1 MKNIFSIIVL
11 MALSTNALAQ
21 TESTKSKGESK
32 TTVGFEIDVVPYF
45 MEGYY
50 ASAWVGFKGI
60 KQRVRPVIA
69 KSNMPKFLYDDAFSR
84 NTINSYAI
92 FTDYFFKPGFEK
104 FWIATGIQYW
114 DGEIENNLSQKAKYN
129 EWIFTFGFGYAWKF
143 YQNFYVSPWL
153 AVNVRIAG
161 DEEIMV
167 GEDTFNTNLLTPDL
181 SLKIGW
187 HF

>member
-1 MKNIFSIIVL
+1 MKNIIPFIAFLLLSINV
-11 MALSTNALAQ
+11 LAQ
-21 TESTKSKGESK
+21 AEPVNNKAESK
-32 TTVGFEIDVVPYF
+32 ATVGFEIDVVPYF

-50 ASAWVGFKGI
+50 ASAWVGFREI
-60 KQRVRPVIA
+60 KQRIRPVIA
-69 KSNMPKFLYDDAFSR
+69 KSNIPKFLYDDAFSR

-129 EWIFTFGFGYAWKF
+129 EWIFTFGSGYAWKF
-143 YQNFYVSPWL
+143 YQNFYLSPWL
-153 AVNVRIAG
+153 AINVRIAG
-161 DEEIMV
+161 DEEVLV
-167 GEDTFNTNLLTPDL
+167 GEDTFDTKLITGDI